1 MSAQRPPK
9 VPPEALLEVPVRLWV
24 ELGRTRML
32 AAEAAALDAGAVVD
46 LEEAVEEPLEAFVEG
61 RPFARGQLVL
71 VDGEWALRIDEV
83 LTGAPSP
90 SGTGDASGVRASGVE
105 RLSNGGAEGAGATD

>member
-9 VPPEALLEVPVRLWV
+9 VPAEALLEVPVRLWV

-46 LEEAVEEPLEAFVEG
+46 LEQAVEEPLEAFVEG

-83 LTGAPSP
+83 STGAPP

-105 RLSNGGAEGAGATD
+105 RPSNGGAEGAGATD

>member
-1 MSAQRPPK
+1 MSAQQPPK
-9 VPPEALLEVPVRLWV
+9 VPAGALLEVPVRLWV

-46 LEEAVEEPLEAFVEG
+46 LEQAVEEPLEAFVEG
-61 RPFARGQLVL
+61 RLFARGQLVL

-83 LTGAPSP
+83 LTAAPQAV
-90 SGTGDASGVRASGVE
+90 GTADASGVRASAVE
-105 RLSNGGAEGAGATD
+105 RPSNGGAEGAGRTD